1 MAKPD
6 PTKTDEVYGA
16 DLSGTLIAIY
26 PVTNET
32 VCQTSLTMK
41 EEKYLKLE
49 TDPALIPKEGTAVNL
64 YTLTNAKGM
73 KVAITNYGATV
84 VSIVV
89 PSRNGKFGD
98 VVLGFDSL

>member
-1 MAKPD
+1 MKFRFTGSAMTQPD
-6 PTKTDEVYGA
+6 PTKSEKRYGA

-49 TDPALIPKEGTAVNL
+49 TNKELIPKEGTPVKLIIEAV
-64 YTLTNAKGM
+64 K
-73 KVAITNYGATV
+73 
-84 VSIVV
+84 
-89 PSRNGKFGD
+89 
-98 VVLGFDSL
+98 